1 MYLEKI
7 DSPADVKKLTVDEM
21 TALAEE
27 MRKALLFRLSKHG
40 GHFGPNFGMVE
51 ATIAMHYVF
60 ESPKDKIVFDVSH
73 QSYPHKML
81 TGRKE
86 SYLDADKFD
95 DISGYTNPEESEH
108 DFFTVGHTSTSVSL
122 ASGLAK
128 ARDLKGEEGNVI
140 AVIGDGSLSGGE
152 ALEGIDFA
160 GEMDTNF
167 IIVVNDNDMSIAE
180 NHGGMYRNLKL
191 LRDTEGKA
199 ECNLFK
205 AMGLDYVFVKD
216 GNDIPSLIEAFEGVK
231 DSKKPVAVHIVT
243 QKGKGYAPAEN
254 DKETWHWHM
263 PFDPETGKSLYNSEG
278 EDYGTVTCNY
288 LLEKMQADK
297 SVCAITSA
305 TPTVFGFTP
314 DVRKKAGKQF
324 MDVGIAEEHAMAL
337 ASGIAKNDGK
347 PFYGVYSSFLQR
359 TYDQLSQD
367 VCINKSPVTIAV
379 FAASVYGM
387 SDVTHLGIYDIPM
400 ISNIPELVYLAP
412 VTKEEY
418 LAMLD
423 WSLEQKEHPVA
434 IRVPASLVSDGK
446 PFTKDLSKLNKYEM
460 TQKGSQVAVIAL
472 GSFYGLGVEAAK
484 LIEEKTGVKAT
495 VINPYYITGID
506 KEMLES
512 LKADHKTIITLED
525 GVLEGGFGEK
535 IARFYGDSDVKT
547 LCFGLEKKFYD
558 RYDPAEVLKENHLTP
573 EQIAED
579 VIVARHAKSEKRK
592 NAE

>member
-7 DSPADVKKLTVDEM
+7 NSPADVKKLTVDEM

-160 GEMDTNF
+160 GEMDTNL

-199 ECNLFK
+199 ECDLFK

-231 DSKKPVAVHIVT
+231 DSKKPVVVHIVT
-243 QKGKGYAPAEN
+243 QKGKGYAPAEK

-263 PFDPETGKSLYNSEG
+263 PFDPETGKSLYNPEG

-337 ASGIAKNDGK
+337 ASGIAKNGGK

-446 PFTKDLSKLNKYEM
+446 PFTKDLSKLNKYEI
-460 TQKGSQVAVIAL
+460 TQQGSQVAVIAL